1 MTWKTWLLGLL
12 TCCALLIGLMTAI
25 YRSGAAAG
33 RDEVMAQWSR
43 QREADA
49 RTAARLAD
57 QARESERGLQAAA
70 DRIRREKDD
79 EIGRLVAR
87 HDAAVERLRRRASR
101 PADYMPA
108 AAQAAGD
115 QPAAGCGADQLYR
128 EDGAVALGIARDADI
143 TRAALMECRAAY
155 GAARQD
161 SGS

>member
-33 RDEVMAQWSR
+33 RAEVMAQWSR

-57 QARESERGLQAAA
+57 QARENERGLQAAA

-87 HDAAVERLRRRASR
+87 HDAALDSLRKRPSR
-101 PADYMPA
+101 PADYLPA
-108 AAQAAGD
+108 TSEAAGTG
-115 QPAAGCGADQLYR
+115 PAAGCGAEQLFR
-128 EDGAVALGIARDADI
+128 QDAEAAVGIARDADVV
-143 TRAALMECRAAY
+143 RLSLHECRSSYDAAQ
-155 GAARQD
+155 RLTD
-161 SGS
+161 